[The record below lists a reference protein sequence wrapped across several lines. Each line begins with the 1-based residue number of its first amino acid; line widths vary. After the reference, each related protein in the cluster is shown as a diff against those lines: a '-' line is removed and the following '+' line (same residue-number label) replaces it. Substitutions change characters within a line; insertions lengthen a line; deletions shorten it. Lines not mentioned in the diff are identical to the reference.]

1 MLYSAAWADDRRGD
15 KGFSH
20 MRPGFLL
27 FAFAAFILL
36 AAPARAADGKDTPFF
51 NRSDVRNAIHRA
63 LTVVQRAKCGKEN
76 CVAATTE
83 EFVAPPVGSE
93 EARMAMVTGA
103 KSARLQWCGL
113 DWKERTWPLMMQ
125 VMQARGIHDARVV
138 ALLNIIHGE
147 QFGRDFTN
155 LQALKTCSAEEKTLL
170 DSQHPVIEVEQWQK
184 VVNNA
189 LLDQSVADMLQRILS
204 EIHKS
209 KCGVD
214 PCAPATDEEK
224 AKPPLSIEGARQAMK
239 VGLMSGV
246 AEFCGLDWKNR
257 IFMPYM
263 SHQARAQLL
272 TTRQL
277 AMVSMLLGTM
287 QGYIVENYRKT
298 EKQCTDQMRESL
310 EKQLTAG

>member
-1 MLYSAAWADDRRGD
+1 MRL
-15 KGFSH
+15 GFV
-20 MRPGFLL
+20 PL
-27 FAFAAFILL
+27 AFAAFVLFT
-36 AAPARAADGKDTPFF
+36 APAFAADGKETPFF

-63 LTVVQRAKCGKEN
+63 LSVVQRAKCGKEN
-76 CVAATTE
+76 CAAATTE
-83 EFVAPPVGSE
+83 EFVTPPIGSE
-93 EARMAMVTGA
+93 EARMAMLTGA
-103 KSARLQWCGL
+103 KSARLQWCGME
-113 DWKERTWPLMMQ
+113 WKERTYPLMMQ
-125 VMQARGIHDARVV
+125 AMQARGIHNTRVL
-138 ALLNIIHGE
+138 ALLNLIHAE
-147 QFGRDFTN
+147 QFGRDYTN
-155 LQALKTCSAEEKTLL
+155 LQALKTCSPEEKALL
-170 DSQHPVIEVEQWQK
+170 DTQHPVIEVEQWQK

-214 PCAPATDEEK
+214 LCTPATDEEK
-224 AKPPLSIEGARQAMK
+224 AKPPLTIEGARQAMK

-246 AEFCGLDWKNR
+246 AEFCGIDWKNR
-257 IFMPYM
+257 IFLPYM
-263 SHQARAQLL
+263 SHQARSQLL

-298 EKQCTDQMRESL
+298 EKQCSAQMRESL